1 MTSATSLITN
11 QATPPQIG
19 FAFAFSRLGNQKVP
33 SIASHPTHPLV
44 LILLPLFGDSID
56 RDGTGGSAPTPTP
69 TPEPEEIE
77 GGEAR
82 YLISSKQSRRTNS
95 SSSV

>member
-1 MTSATSLITN
+1 LLS
-11 QATPPQIG
+11 PV
-19 FAFAFSRLGNQKVP
+19 LGIKK
-33 SIASHPTHPLV
+33 SHPSHRIPRTPLV

-69 TPEPEEIE
+69 EPEEIE
-77 GGEAR
+77 GEEAR